1 MIDVDK
7 HIRYWQSGAQEEWEL
22 AIDLMGKQRIRHA
35 LFFAHLTLEKILKAH
50 VVKATGD
57 VAPRIHNLHSLAS
70 ISQLQ
75 LSVDQIDILKE
86 MNLHN
91 IEGRYPDLLAPEPIL
106 DQAHML
112 MDQTEDIYK
121 WLLNQL

>member
-7 HIRYWQSGAQEEWEL
+7 HIHYWQSGAQEEWEL
-22 AIDLMGKQRIRHA
+22 AIDLIGKQRIRHA

-75 LSVDQIDILKE
+75 LSADQIDHLKE

-91 IEGRYPDLLAPEPIL
+91 IEGRYPDLLAPEPAL
-106 DQAHML
+106 EQAHML
-112 MDQTEDIYK
+112 MDQTEDMYK